1 MYRITINNFIYFKKM
16 KKISKF
22 IMMSVIAL
30 AGTTTFTSCS
40 SDESAPVNP
49 TFDGKSVKTSF
60 TLSVSD
66 VKGTRMSAASVQKA
80 GVDFQG
86 MDDIYLFPAKATITN
101 ATEVTE
107 GYINLPAF
115 DAFDNDVESAQGKI
129 YNDVSFSVGVS
140 DFLFYGANQ
149 TKDNGELK
157 PSYLVQPKETFGG
170 DTDWPATPLLT
181 TSTIGSITFD
191 LVPYQRG
198 KDIEF
203 IKTQGAATI
212 APLNAL
218 DAKLTEKIAAAG
230 TAGATAIQDEL
241 TELRTTIRNAKTK
254 DGVTTYYE
262 YAGSSK
268 SIEYLFT
275 KIYNYL
281 MNREASLTID
291 GTDYATDLIAI
302 VTDNFTTGGDETTGY
317 TVTWKTDPDFPGSLH
332 LPDGAVAIKYIGTDP
347 AAPAPFSYTDY
358 NVAGMIAASAGKYTH
373 PARLYYTINSKG
385 MIRDTE
391 YLNGLNDVRK
401 TWGEVK
407 SEGAYAEAAIKAST
421 HSVILKDQVQFAV
434 GRLDVAV
441 RVLPGVVLK
450 DSGSGIDNDAYK
462 LPQPVV
468 VSADGF
474 PLTGVLIG
482 GQKQVGWD
490 FKPIS
495 SAEEQTIY
503 DGDGHMAD
511 NIFAKQGEAYSAVN
525 HTLALETK
533 SDDAVN
539 IALEFENNT
548 GKDFY
553 GINNNIIP
561 AGSKFYLIA
570 KLDPAQNVTENPNDL
585 DQVFKQD
592 YTTTANLTIGEYSLQ
607 YAYNVIPD
615 LRSPKLEFGL
625 SVDLIWNPG
634 ITFTQEFG
642 PLN

>member
-30 AGTTTFTSCS
+30 SGTTTFTSCS

-66 VKGTRMSAASVQKA
+66 VKGTRMSADAVQNEGA
-80 GVDFQG
+80 DFQG

-101 ATEVTE
+101 ATVVTE

-115 DAFDNDVESAQGKI
+115 DAFDDDVMSAQGKI

-218 DAKLTEKIAAAG
+218 DAKLTEKIAAAE

-241 TELRTTIRNAKTK
+241 TELQTTIRNAKTK

-291 GTDYATDLIAI
+291 ETNYAEELIAI
-302 VTDNFTTGGDETTGY
+302 VTENFTTGGDETSGY
-317 TVTWKTDPDFPGSLH
+317 TVKWPTDTDPKFPGSLN
-332 LPDGAVAIKYIGTDP
+332 LPDGAVAIKYSTDD
-347 AAPAPFSYTDY
+347 AAFSYTDY

-373 PARLYYTINSKG
+373 PARLYYTVNSKG
-385 MIRDTE
+385 MIRDAE
-391 YLNGLNDVRK
+391 YLNGLNNTQLTWEAVK
-401 TWGEVK
+401 TSGD
-407 SEGAYAEAAIKAST
+407 YTPAAIKAST
-421 HSVILKDQVQFAV
+421 HSVILEDQVQFAV

-570 KLDPAQNVTENPNDL
+570 KLNPAQNVTENPNDL
-585 DQVFKQD
+585 SQVFKQD

-607 YAYNVIPD
+607 NAYNVIPD

-625 SVDLIWNPG
+625 SVDLIWQNG